1 MNNKSQ
7 ISILIPDGESHLT
20 IQVVICLSRNKNYRL
35 HILSTLKT
43 SEIRFSR
50 FVSSFTYHS
59 PTELDADWI
68 DAINR
73 EVSRHDIDVIMPVF
87 ETGIRKMISNKELLA
102 FPERLVP
109 LPELSSFDIAIDKW
123 LLFVHCKKNGLPCP
137 QSWLYE
143 GADNNEVLL
152 FPVVVKPTTGFGG
165 GMGISLLKDHTDFE
179 LYFSKRQW
187 GNTKY
192 LIQEYI
198 EGVDYSCS
206 VLCREGHILAYTI
219 QKSESAEEGHFGP
232 QMAYCFEQ
240 NEKIHELVT
249 CLMKSLN
256 WSGIASVD
264 LRYDTQSE
272 AYKILEINTRFWRSL
287 VGSLYAGINFPD
299 LLAQLTLKGNI
310 SVESSYEEIRFF
322 DLKGFAGT
330 LQNDIS
336 LLFNTKLIRK
346 STPLNA
352 ISQDPVPYIFKFIIR
367 TKNIIMRKF

>member
-1 MNNKSQ
+1 M
-7 ISILIPDGESHLT
+7 LT
-20 IQVVICLSRNKNYRL
+20 L
-35 HILSTLKT
+35 
-43 SEIRFSR
+43 
-50 FVSSFTYHS
+50 
-59 PTELDADWI
+59 
-68 DAINR
+68 
-73 EVSRHDIDVIMPVF
+73 
-87 ETGIRKMISNKELLA
+87 
-102 FPERLVP
+102 PERLVP
-109 LPELSSFDIAIDKW
+109 LPEIGSFDIAIDKW
-123 LLFVHCKKNGLPCP
+123 LLFGHCKKNELPCP
-137 QSWLYE
+137 QTWLFE
-143 GADNNEVLL
+143 GADNNDALP

-165 GMGISLLKDHTDFE
+165 GMGISLLKDQTDSE
-179 LYFSKRQW
+179 LYFSKNQG

-206 VLCREGHILAYTI
+206 VLCEKGRILAYTI

-232 QMAYCFEQ
+232 QMAYRFEQ

-264 LRYDTQSE
+264 LRYDTQSD

-310 SVESSYEEIRFF
+310 SVDSSYEEIRFF

-330 LQNDIS
+330 VRKDVSII
-336 LLFNTKLIRK
+336 FNTKLIRK

-352 ISQDPVPYIFKFIIR
+352 IGRDPLPYIFKFIIR
-367 TKNIIMRKF
+367 TKNIIMRNF